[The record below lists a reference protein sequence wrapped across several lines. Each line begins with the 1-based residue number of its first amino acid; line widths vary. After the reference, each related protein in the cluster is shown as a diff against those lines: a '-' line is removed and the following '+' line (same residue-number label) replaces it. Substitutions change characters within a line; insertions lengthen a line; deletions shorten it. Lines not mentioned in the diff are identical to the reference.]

1 MTERKTNLLIETP
14 CQKIEVLGVF
24 PIKIIH
30 KGRIYYIKES
40 DKGIY
45 MNMQPIKKY
54 VYKAKEFLT
63 LAK

>member
-1 MTERKTNLLIETP
+1 MNLLIKTP
-14 CQKIEVLGVF
+14 CEKIEVKAVF
-24 PIKIIH
+24 PMEFIH

-54 VYKAKEFLT
+54 VYKELT
-63 LAK
+63 LVK